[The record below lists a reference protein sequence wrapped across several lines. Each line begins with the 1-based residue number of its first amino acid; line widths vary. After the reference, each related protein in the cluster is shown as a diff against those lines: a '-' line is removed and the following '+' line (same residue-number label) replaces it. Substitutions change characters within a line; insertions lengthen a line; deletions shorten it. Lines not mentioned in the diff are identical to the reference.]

1 MTPTV
6 PAALPA
12 PAAALGSK
20 RGSHRSTLTAL
31 LLLAGTVAIGRIAQG
46 VFGPLQE
53 MAKAEMA
60 LSDFQLSLVQGLAA
74 SIPIAVLSIP
84 LGRLVDQASR
94 VRLLLA
100 MALVWTLGTLL
111 TVFAKDF
118 ATLFAAR
125 TLAGLGMMC
134 SLPVAI
140 SLAADLTSQ
149 ARRGRSLVLLSVGS
163 MFGAAAAFVL
173 GGALVGWVKASDGG
187 WFGDLSPWR
196 SVHLLIGLGSAAW
209 LLPMLMMREPA
220 RQEMSGA
227 TAPSMREA
235 LAAIWQRRRLLAPL
249 FIGQTSVVMA
259 DASAGIWA
267 APVLARHYAQT
278 PEQFGPW
285 VGAVVVLSGLIGSVI
300 GGVCADLGQNG
311 RLRGGMLGA
320 AALAALCSIPA
331 GFFALMPSVSGFAW
345 MLFVLLL
352 CGSIMGIITTTA
364 IAVLVPN
371 EIRGLCL
378 GAFIVVGSLFGI
390 GLAPTMVTLISDL
403 LGGESQLREGLTV
416 LVVISS
422 AVSAIGFIVALRGGS
437 ASQAQTVPNAV

>member
-1 MTPTV
+1 MIQTDAATPV
-6 PAALPA
+6 PAADA
-12 PAAALGSK
+12 SVAA
-20 RGSHRSTLTAL
+20 RSRRSAIWAL

-46 VFGPLQE
+46 VFGPLQD
-53 MAKAEMA
+53 MAKGELA

-74 SIPIAVLSIP
+74 SIPIAVLSLP
-84 LGRLVDQASR
+84 LGRLVDHASR

-111 TVFAKDF
+111 TVFATDF
-118 ATLFAAR
+118 TTLFVAR

-140 SLAADLTSQ
+140 SLAADLTMPE
-149 ARRGRSLVLLSVGS
+149 RRGRSLVLLSVGS
-163 MFGAAAAFVL
+163 MVGAAAAFVL

-187 WFGDLSPWR
+187 WFGDLAPWR
-196 SVHLLIGLGSAAW
+196 SVHLLIGLGSLAW
-209 LLPMLMMREPA
+209 LVPMLLMREPA
-220 RQEMSGA
+220 RQEMG
-227 TAPSMREA
+227 TAGTPSVREA

-267 APVLARHYAQT
+267 APVLMRHYAQT

-285 VGAVVVLSGLIGSVI
+285 VGAVVVLSGLIGSVV
-300 GGVCADLGQNG
+300 GGICADLGQGG

-320 AALAALCSIPA
+320 AALAAVCSVPA
-331 GFFALMPSVSGFAW
+331 GFFAVMPSVSGFAW
-345 MLFVLLL
+345 MLFVLLV
-352 CGSIMGIITTTA
+352 CGSLMGIITTTA

-390 GLAPTMVTLISDL
+390 GLAPTVVTLISDA
-403 LGGESQLREGLTV
+403 LGGESYLREGLTI
-416 LVVISS
+416 LVVFSSVIS
-422 AVSAIGFIVALRGGS
+422 ALGFIVALRAGHTGT
-437 ASQAQTVPNAV
+437 ARAP

>member
-1 MTPTV
+1 MIPTHATAAPSLAADPAV
-6 PAALPA
+6 PA
-12 PAAALGSK
+12 S
-20 RGSHRSTLTAL
+20 RRSTLWAL

-53 MAKAEMA
+53 MAKGELA

-74 SIPIAVLSIP
+74 SIPIAVLSLP

-100 MALVWTLGTLL
+100 MALVWTFGTLL

-118 ATLFAAR
+118 TMLFVAR

-140 SLAADLTSQ
+140 SLAADLTTPE
-149 ARRGRSLVLLSVGS
+149 RRGRSLVLLSVGS
-163 MFGAAAAFVL
+163 MFGAAAAFAL
-173 GGALVGWVKASDGG
+173 GGGLVGWVKASDGG

-196 SVHLLIGLGSAAW
+196 SVHLLIGLGSLAW
-209 LLPMLMMREPA
+209 LVPMLLMREPA
-220 RQEMSGA
+220 RQEMGTA
-227 TAPSMREA
+227 TTPSVREA
-235 LAAIWQRRRLLAPL
+235 FAAIWQRRRLLAPL

-267 APVLARHYAQT
+267 APVLVRHYAQT

-285 VGAVVVLSGLIGSVI
+285 VGAVVVLSGLLGSVI
-300 GGVCADLGQNG
+300 GGVCADMGQSG

-331 GFFALMPSVSGFAW
+331 GFFALMPTVGGFGW
-345 MLFVLLL
+345 MLFVVLI
-352 CGSIMGIITTTA
+352 CGSLMGIITTTA

-390 GLAPTMVTLISDL
+390 GLAPTVVTLISGA
-403 LGGESQLREGLTV
+403 LGGESYLREGLTM
-416 LVVISS
+416 LVVFSS
-422 AVSAIGFIVALRGGS
+422 VVSALGFIVALRAGQTGVTP
-437 ASQAQTVPNAV
+437 ASRD